1 MSNDRNIVDGVDIS
15 ECQLKE
21 RICKCTKLPDAVCRV
36 YGWCSQNP
44 DCDFKKLKRVLS
56 DETQDKL
63 LKYQK
68 TVELIKSYSCKVR
81 DIYMKELV
89 DTEDHK
95 NAVILSLG
103 SFTRII
109 SMCDSCLQATR

>member
-15 ECQLKE
+15 DCQL
-21 RICKCTKLPDAVCRV
+21 RVRLCNCTELPDAECKV
-36 YGWCSQNP
+36 YNLYSQNP
-44 DCDFKKLKRVLS
+44 DCDFKKLKRMLY

-109 SMCDSCLQATR
+109 SHTI